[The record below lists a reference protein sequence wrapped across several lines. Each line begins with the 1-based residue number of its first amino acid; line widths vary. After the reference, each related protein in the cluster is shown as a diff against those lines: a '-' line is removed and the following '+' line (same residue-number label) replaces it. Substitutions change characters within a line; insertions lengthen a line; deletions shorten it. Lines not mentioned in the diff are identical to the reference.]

1 MIICHL
7 EKNKQKTDT
16 LYSFT
21 RVTKYVRTDTIF
33 MHKFGGFLVEMQIDS
48 EHQNETVK
56 SD

>member
-33 MHKFGGFLVEMQIDS
+33 IHKFGGFLVEMQIDS